1 LKNITRK
8 ALAVL
13 RLLQT
18 KGPEADIPKRWLLH
32 TSSRLDRQFVRE
44 NEVQVTPYGEYNR
57 VEIQGQTL
65 LWPSDAPMIPL
76 LQIASELLSPGHPHH
91 YEYRH
96 TRVTPDDVVLDIGA
110 CEGSFAALVTSRSRH
125 VIAVEPSKA
134 MCDLMRKLFA
144 LRQERCPEIVNC
156 LLGNEPSV
164 AHFKEDLANP
174 GASRIS
180 SQAVPGSYPVPVRTL
195 DDLIEELAEKP
206 TFIKCDAEGAEYG
219 IFSGGQHFLRAFHP
233 RLAITTYHND
243 RDYMEV
249 HRLLKSL
256 GYRVEGKGFLYTG
269 LGVVRGHM
277 IHAW

>member
-1 LKNITRK
+1 MRR

-13 RLLQT
+13 RLLRT
-18 KGPEADIPKRWLLH
+18 KGPEADIPKHWLLR
-32 TSSRLDRQFVRE
+32 TSSRLDRQFARKNVAK
-44 NEVQVTPYGEYNR
+44 VTPYGEYNQ

-65 LWPSDAPMIPL
+65 LWPAAAPLMPL
-76 LQIASELLSPGHPHH
+76 LQIASELLTSGHPHH

-96 TRVTPDDVVLDIGA
+96 TKVAPDDVVLDIGA
-110 CEGSFAALVTSRSRH
+110 CEGSFAAMVTSRSRR
-125 VIAVEPSKA
+125 VIAVEPSRA

-144 LRQERCPEIVNC
+144 LRQEKCPEIVNC
-156 LLGNEPSV
+156 LLGSESSL
-164 AHFKEDLANP
+164 AHFKDDSANP

-195 DDLIEELAEKP
+195 DDLIAELAEKP
-206 TFIKCDAEGAEYG
+206 TFIKCDAEGAEYA
-219 IFSGGQHFLRAFHP
+219 IFSGGQNFLRAFRP

-243 RDYMEV
+243 RDYAEV

-256 GYRVEGKGFLYTG
+256 GYSVEGKGFLYTG
-269 LGVVRGHM
+269 LGVVRGQM

>member
-1 LKNITRK
+1 MKRIMRK

-13 RLLQT
+13 RLLRT
-18 KGPEADIPKRWLLH
+18 KGPESDIPKHWLFIN
-32 TSSRLDRQFVRE
+32 SSWLDRRFVRK
-44 NEVQVTPYGEYNR
+44 NVVQVTPYGEYNR

-65 LWPSDAPMIPL
+65 LWPSAASMMPL
-76 LQIASELLSPGHPHH
+76 LQIASQLLTPGHPHQ

-110 CEGSFAALVTSRSRH
+110 CEGCFSALITSRSRR
-125 VIAVEPSKA
+125 VIAVEPSRA

-156 LLGNEPSV
+156 LLGSEPSV
-164 AHFKEDLANP
+164 AHFKEDSADP
-174 GASRIS
+174 SASRIS

-195 DDLIEELAEKP
+195 DDLTEELAEKP
-206 TFIKCDAEGAEYG
+206 TFIKCDAEGAEYA
-219 IFSGGQHFLRAFHP
+219 IFSGGQNFLRAFRP

-243 RDYMEV
+243 RDYTEV